1 MVSDGH
7 VIGGMV
13 GDLRRSRNI
22 CSFINCRALENMYPI
37 SIPAKISDQLLALR
51 PFFDTFGLSL
61 AAEGCTLC

>member
-22 CSFINCRALENMYPI
+22 CSFNCRALENVYPI